1 MAITGKKN
9 DNSDRNERAKLRRVE
24 AKQHAKEV
32 FIKVESTM
40 LTRNERFRYVNIGLN
55 SLSVILGKLRQEFK
69 EDKFIASIAVVSE
82 GHLRGKKSA
91 NSLKEE
97 LNIASLFYC
106 NNSTK
111 MAALVKQTVIGNE
124 TFYIN
129 PTYKESVDMGPPC
142 VLLYDAKDDHRIALD
157 IEKYAQID
165 ICNRERAGENIRL
178 LQTVCGGGATKGGPP
193 FKVGVRFFRCNDNY
207 VPIDIHGN
215 LTIFVFRDD
224 INWRMRPISEAAQ
237 SNSKE
242 DSSNSNVNDVSDQAK
257 KPAAK
262 LAFNDDINWRM
273 RSISEAAQSNSK
285 EDSSN
290 SNVNDVSD
298 QAKKPAAKRA
308 FNDIT
313 NYFTK
318 S

>member
-1 MAITGKKN
+1 MDITGKKN
-9 DNSDRNERAKLRRVE
+9 DHSEQNERSKLRRVE
-24 AKQHAKEV
+24 AKKHAKEV
-32 FIKVESTM
+32 FIEVESTM
-40 LTRNERFRYVNIGLN
+40 LTRTERLKYVNIGLD
-55 SLSVILGKLRQEFK
+55 SLSAILGKLRLEFT
-69 EDKFIASIAVVSE
+69 EDYFIASIAVVSE
-82 GHLRGKKSA
+82 GHLLGTKTA

-97 LNIASLFYC
+97 MKIASLY
-106 NNSTK
+106 NGQKTK

-129 PTYKESVDMGPPC
+129 PTYKESTDMGPPG

-157 IEKYAQID
+157 VEKFAQID

-242 DSSNSNVNDVSDQAK
+242 DSSNSNVNDVSDQ
-257 KPAAK
+257 
-262 LAFNDDINWRM
+262 D
-273 RSISEAAQSNSK
+273 
-285 EDSSN
+285 
-290 SNVNDVSD
+290 
-298 QAKKPAAKRA
+298 KKPAAKRA
-308 FNDIT
+308 FKDIT
-313 NYFTK
+313 NYFNK